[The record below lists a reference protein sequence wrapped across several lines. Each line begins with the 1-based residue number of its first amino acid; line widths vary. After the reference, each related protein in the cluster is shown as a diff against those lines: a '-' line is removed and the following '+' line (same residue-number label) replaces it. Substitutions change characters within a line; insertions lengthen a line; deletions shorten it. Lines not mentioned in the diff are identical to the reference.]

1 MSSKVFLLVTVALA
15 LLLAHAPT
23 PSVSVTCNPT
33 ELSPCLN
40 AILYGSAPSG
50 ACCGKL
56 REQKPCLCQYAKNPS
71 YKGFVGSNNARKVS
85 STCGVPIPN
94 C

>member
-1 MSSKVFLLVTVALA
+1 MSSKVFLLVSVALV

-40 AILYGSAPSG
+40 AILYGSAPTG

-71 YKGFVGSNNARKVS
+71 YKGFIHSNNARKVS
-85 STCGVPIPN
+85 GTCGVPLPN